1 MVSAE
6 TRRRR
11 PRSRR
16 IARPAGSPCMR
27 ATVKVSARVEHV
39 VLPDLVETAN
49 SYTKCVFCSER
60 SQCGQGL
67 RFARIFTFHPG
78 GRLQRLHWLQTWGS
92 RRAWTGAAPMRRR
105 QPGPRHIARRAGAP
119 CKPATD
125 EGSVR
130 HEHVRSPV
138 LVASAQIIDLMC
150 NL

>member
-39 VLPDLVETAN
+39 VLPDLVETAH
-49 SYTKCVFCSER
+49 SYTKCVFCSQR
-60 SQCGQGL
+60 SQCSQGL

-78 GRLQRLHWLQTWGS
+78 AGYNGYIGYKPGEQDVLGRAPPRCGEDSQDQGTL
-92 RRAWTGAAPMRRR
+92 RAAR
-105 QPGPRHIARRAGAP
+105 ARRASRLQTRDQ
-119 CKPATD
+119 CATNTY
-125 EGSVR
+125 R
-130 HEHVRSPV
+130 V
-138 LVASAQIIDLMC
+138 LFWSNQLK
-150 NL
+150 LST